1 MGICQSSNQNNK
13 KSNRGKQPYCA
24 KVNDYYNNENSTN
37 LETTINTVSQIDI
50 LSNNEFIKKNPSP
63 LYKYSGHYYKKG
75 EQTSLMTIS
84 LHELQGN
91 SNSLNNKTK
100 NSQIYCNTKDND
112 SIYKITRINEN
123 DNESSSESIEIIND
137 GRMDE
142 KMVQKSTDKTTIE
155 NYNEYIGKNDNIV
168 KKNNNKTDIYK
179 RRKCVKKRNNNSL
192 KNNDDN
198 NDRDSDI
205 SGIPSSPFNNF
216 KFGKKNNI

>member
-1 MGICQSSNQNNK
+1 MGICQGSNENSK
-13 KSNRGKQPYCA
+13 KSNRGKQQYCA

-37 LETTINTVSQIDI
+37 LETTINTVSQMDL
-50 LSNNEFIKKNPSP
+50 LSNNEFIKNNPSP
-63 LYKYSGHYYKKG
+63 LYKYSGTYYKKG
-75 EQTSLMTIS
+75 EQTSLMTVS

-179 RRKCVKKRNNNSL
+179 RKKCVKKRNNNSL

-205 SGIPSSPFNNF
+205 TGIPSSPFNNF
-216 KFGKKNNI
+216 KFGKKK

>member
-50 LSNNEFIKKNPSP
+50 LSNNEFIKKSPSP

>member
-1 MGICQSSNQNNK
+1 M
-13 KSNRGKQPYCA
+13 
-24 KVNDYYNNENSTN
+24 D
-37 LETTINTVSQIDI
+37 L
-50 LSNNEFIKKNPSP
+50 LSNNEFIKNNPSP
-63 LYKYSGHYYKKG
+63 LYKYSGTYYKKG
-75 EQTSLMTIS
+75 EQTSLMTVS

-179 RRKCVKKRNNNSL
+179 RKKCVKKRNNNSL

-216 KFGKKNNI
+216 KFGKKK